1 MNLEEEYE
9 KALRVW
15 LSEAEAEAKISL
27 IRSGDIPCDHPI
39 RQGDNYASATSAN

>member
-9 KALRVW
+9 KALRE
-15 LSEAEAEAKISL
+15 LEAKISL